1 MSRRPRAEDGTD
13 DGFLTRW
20 SRRKA
25 RADRAE
31 PSDAAEEAAERPL
44 AARPAPES
52 ESSVPG
58 ETVEAEHVQ
67 TDEDMPDLDTIDES
81 TDMSGFFSPGVS
93 EELRNQ
99 ALRRLF
105 RMAKFNITDGLDDY
119 NEDFR
124 NFAPLGDIVTSDM
137 RHRMEMDRAK
147 EESDALAQ
155 GEPPPASPE
164 VDADAETDNEDEGAT
179 SDAPSEAPPGDIDD
193 RRETEGDDDPDDDG
207 TRRT

>member
-25 RADRAE
+25 RANRSE
-31 PSDAAEEAAERPL
+31 PSDAAEEASERPL
-44 AARPAPES
+44 AAGQPAPES
-52 ESSVPG
+52 ESPVRG
-58 ETVEAEHVQ
+58 ETVEAEPVQ
-67 TDEDMPDLDTIDES
+67 TDEDMPDLETIDES

-137 RHRMEMDRAK
+137 RHRIEMDRAK
-147 EESDALAQ
+147 DEPDVLAQ
-155 GEPPPASPE
+155 DEPPPASAAMD
-164 VDADAETDNEDEGAT
+164 VDADTDNEGE
-179 SDAPSEAPPGDIDD
+179 DAPSDARPEASPGDIDD
-193 RRETEGDDDPDDDG
+193 GGETEGDDDHDDEM
-207 TRRT
+207 RRT

>member
-31 PSDAAEEAAERPL
+31 PSDAAEEAADRPL
-44 AARPAPES
+44 AARPAP
-52 ESSVPG
+52 
-58 ETVEAEHVQ
+58 
-67 TDEDMPDLDTIDES
+67 DTIDES

-137 RHRMEMDRAK
+137 RHRMEMDRDK

-179 SDAPSEAPPGDIDD
+179 SDARPEAPPGDIDD